1 MVEPAPHDRSLKP
14 RELEVVRYMVDGLT
28 NREIAEN
35 LYIGVET
42 VRTYAKRIYTKL
54 EVSNR
59 VEAGK
64 KAVALGLLAES
75 PEERSALFAERHQ
88 LPAQLTPLVGRK
100 RELEEVEEQLGRPEV
115 RLLTILAPGGMGKTR
130 VAVEAAKQQVGYYRD
145 GVFFVP
151 LRPLSDAGN
160 IVLAIAEVLQLQFR
174 QDERGPQEQLLDH
187 LRRKQML
194 LVMDNWEH
202 LLSGTPLL
210 VEILKAAPG
219 IKILAT
225 SREKL
230 NLSAEHVFL
239 LSGMEF
245 QGWGNRTEALES
257 DAVQFLLQSARRV
270 KPEWSVT
277 DANLDAVARVCRLT
291 AGMPLAILLAVA
303 WLDLLSLDEI
313 ADEIE
318 KSADFLETELR
329 DMPARQRS
337 IRAVF
342 ERTWRHLRAEDRETF
357 MKLSVFR
364 GGFTHSAAQTTTGA
378 PLSSFRRLVD
388 KALLSPDDGDRY
400 ELHELLRK
408 YGEASL
414 QEAGQM
420 EAVRDAHCRYHLD
433 FLTERQG
440 DIKGQRQ
447 VAALDEIEADFEN
460 IRVAWAWAIRQ
471 SEFARI
477 DAAAESLM
485 RYCEAR
491 ARFVEGQDLFKQ
503 ALESLPDSVQYE
515 LIRARLTITSYRLL
529 EQPRLDDLLAKAL
542 AVAEKHE
549 SRAHVA
555 MSLFVYGRSSWL
567 GRQQQYEEALR
578 YFERALEINQ
588 NLGDDFC
595 TASAVNRVGLCH
607 FLLLNQEEGLRLTEQ
622 SAHLQRK
629 IGDLHGLG
637 ISLNNLGGFHFLL
650 DRVEESV
657 AFLRESVELGR
668 RSRNAGNLTFSQAM
682 LSQVLFSTGAFSEAR
697 DLASLASN
705 MARDIGYM
713 QSESLGVCTLGLLA
727 SVADEEYEAGL
738 EISHR
743 ALQLASRSNV
753 TIESVAHSAIALALC
768 GLGRVETV
776 SGQVR
781 QLTERLAFRR
791 SIFHTGL
798 LAAIWSVYCCE
809 TAAYQKSTRFL
820 SFLSS
825 ERYETFGWTATC
837 SLLRSVSADLQA
849 RLDETTFDTLW
860 EEGRRMPVDEA
871 WAEILADQR

>member
-1 MVEPAPHDRSLKP
+1 
-14 RELEVVRYMVDGLT
+14 
-28 NREIAEN
+28 
-35 LYIGVET
+35 
-42 VRTYAKRIYTKL
+42 
-54 EVSNR
+54 
-59 VEAGK
+59 
-64 KAVALGLLAES
+64 
-75 PEERSALFAERHQ
+75 LFGERHR
-88 LPAQLTPLVGRK
+88 LPTQLTPLVGRK
-100 RELEEVEEQLGRPEV
+100 RELEELEKQLGRPEV

-130 VAVEAAKQQVGYYRD
+130 IAVEAAKQRVGHYRD

-151 LRPLSDAGN
+151 LQPLSDASN
-160 IVLAIAEVLQLQFR
+160 IALAIAEILQLQFR
-174 QDERGPQEQLLDH
+174 QGEGGPKEQLLDY

-202 LLSGTPLL
+202 LLSGTSLI

-239 LSGMEF
+239 LGGMEF
-245 QGWGNRTEALES
+245 QSWGNRAEAMES

-270 KPEWSVT
+270 KSEWSVT
-277 DANLDAVARVCRLT
+277 DTNLDAVARVCRLT

-303 WLDLLSLDEI
+303 WLDLLSLAEI

-329 DMPARQRS
+329 DVPARQRS

-357 MKLSVFR
+357 MRLSVFR
-364 GGFTHSAAQTTTGA
+364 GGFTHSAAQIITGA

-388 KALLSPDDGDRY
+388 KALLFQADGDRY

-408 YGEASL
+408 YGGASL

-420 EAVRDAHCRYHLD
+420 EAARDAHCRYYLA
-433 FLTERQG
+433 FLAERQG
-440 DIKGQRQ
+440 EIKGRRQ
-447 VAALDEIEADFEN
+447 LAALDEIEADFEN
-460 IRVAWAWAIRQ
+460 IRVAWAWAVRQ
-471 SEFARI
+471 SEYARI
-477 DAAAESLM
+477 DAAAESLL

-503 ALESLPDSVQYE
+503 ALESLPDSAQYE

-529 EQPRLDDLLAKAL
+529 EQPGLDDLLAKAV

-555 MSLFVYGRSSWL
+555 MSLFVYGRSSWI
-567 GRQQQYEEALR
+567 GRQQYEEALR
-578 YFERALEINQ
+578 YFERALDAYQ
-588 NLGDDFC
+588 DLGDDFC
-595 TASAVNRVGLCH
+595 TASVVNRVGLCH
-607 FLLLNQEEGLRLTEQ
+607 YLLLNQEEGLRLTEQ
-622 SAHLQRK
+622 SADIQRK

-637 ISLNNLGGFHFLL
+637 ISLNNLGAFHFLL

-657 AFLRESVELGR
+657 TFLRENVELGR
-668 RSRNAGNLTFSQAM
+668 RGRNVGNLTFSQAM

-753 TIESVAHSAIALALC
+753 TVEPASHSAIALALC
-768 GLGRVETV
+768 GLGRVEAV
-776 SGQVR
+776 WGQLR
-781 QLTERLAFRR
+781 QLAERLAIRR
-791 SIFHTGL
+791 NIFHIGL
-798 LAAIWSVYCCE
+798 FAAIWSLYCYE

-825 ERYETFGWTATC
+825 ERYETFGWTATF
-837 SLLRSVSADLQA
+837 SLLRDVRVDLQA

-860 EEGRRMPVDEA
+860 EEGRHMPVDEA
-871 WAEILADQR
+871 RAEILASLG